1 MQHDVEVVVVG
12 AGFAGM
18 TAARRLQEAG
28 RSVVVLE
35 ARDRVGGRTDTTDV
49 EGVPVDLGGQW
60 VGPGQDRLYK
70 LAADVGVE
78 TFAQHDTGD
87 SIVVGGDG
95 ERARVSSYIDSF
107 SQEGLE
113 DYLVGSAALDELIAR
128 TDVTAPWRTPE
139 ADRLDAMTLASWADA
154 NLKTEEARALLRLG
168 IEGVF
173 ATEPAN
179 ISVLHFCVYAAAGG
193 GWDRLISTTGGAQQD
208 RFVGGAGAISSAV
221 AERLGDALTLGT
233 VARRIDQDDDGVI
246 VHHDG
251 GAVSGARV
259 IVALAPTLA
268 GRIDYRPAL
277 PAPRDQLM
285 QRMPQGSVIKFH
297 VVYESPW
304 WRDDGL
310 SGQVLGIGGPIDVTF
325 DCSPPDLARGVIT
338 GFFEGA
344 QAIRAGAGGES
355 GRRATVLAVLTK
367 AFGERAA
374 TPLAYVDRDWSAE
387 PFTRGC
393 YGAHMPPGAWTQLGP
408 ALRAPVRRV
417 HWAGTETATQWLGY
431 IDGAIESGERA
442 ATEVLEAF

>member
-1 MQHDVEVVVVG
+1 MQRDADVVVVG

-18 TAARRLQEAG
+18 TAARRIQEAG

-35 ARDRVGGRTDTTDV
+35 GRDRVGGRTDTVEV
-49 EGVPVDLGGQW
+49 EGVALDLGGQW

-87 SIVVGGDG
+87 SVVVRNGAGT
-95 ERARVSSYIDSF
+95 RIPSYVESF

-113 DYLVGSAALDELIAR
+113 DYLTVGAVLDDLVAKV
-128 TDVTAPWRTPE
+128 DVEEPWRTPDAE
-139 ADRLDAMTLASWADA
+139 RLDAVTLASWAEENFA
-154 NLKTEEARALLRLG
+154 TQEARDLLRLG

-193 GWDRLISTTGGAQQD
+193 GWERLISTTGGAQQD
-208 RFVGGAGAISSAV
+208 RFAGGVAAISRAV
-221 AERLGDALTLGT
+221 ASQLDDALVLGAA
-233 VARRIDQDDDGVI
+233 VRRIDHDDDGVT

-251 GAVSGARV
+251 GAVRAGRAV
-259 IVALAPTLA
+259 VAVPPTLA

-277 PAPRDQLM
+277 PGRRDQLT
-285 QRMPQGSVIKFH
+285 QRMPAGSVIKFH

-304 WRDDGL
+304 WRGEGL

-325 DCSPPDLARGVIT
+325 DCSPPDLSRGVIT
-338 GFFEGA
+338 GFFEGSE
-344 QAIRAGAGGES
+344 AIKAAADGED
-355 GRRATVLAVLTK
+355 GRRATVLGVLTQ

-408 ALRAPVRRV
+408 ALRAPIGRI
-417 HWAGTETATQWLGY
+417 HWAGTETARQWIGY

-442 ATEVLEAF
+442 AAEITASDC

>member
-1 MQHDVEVVVVG
+1 MQPDVDVVVVG

-35 ARDRVGGRTDTTDV
+35 GRDRVGGRTDTVDV

-70 LAADVGVE
+70 LAADVGVD
-78 TFAQHDTGD
+78 TFTQYDTGD
-87 SIVVGGDG
+87 SMVVRDG
-95 ERARVSSYIDSF
+95 TATRVPSYIEAF

-113 DYLVGSAALDELIAR
+113 DYLVAGAALDELVAAV
-128 TDVTAPWRTPE
+128 DVNEPWRTPDAE
-139 ADRLDAMTLASWADA
+139 RLDGTTLASWAEA
-154 NLKTEEARALLRLG
+154 TFKTQEARDLVRLG
-168 IEGVF
+168 VQGVF

-193 GWDRLISTTGGAQQD
+193 GWERLISTTGGAQQD
-208 RFVGGAGAISSAV
+208 RFVGGVAAISRAV
-221 AERLGDALTLGT
+221 AARLGDALRLECA
-233 VARRIDQDDDGVI
+233 VRRIDHDGAGVA

-251 GAVSGARV
+251 GSVSAAHA
-259 IVALAPTLA
+259 IVAVPPTLA
-268 GRIDYRPAL
+268 GRIDYRPEL
-277 PAPRDQLM
+277 PGPRDQLT

-304 WRDDGL
+304 WRDEGL
-310 SGQVLGIGGPIDVTF
+310 SGQVLGIGEPIDVTF

-344 QAIRAGAGGES
+344 QAIKAATDGED
-355 GRRATVLAVLTK
+355 GRRATVLRVLTQ
-367 AFGERAA
+367 AFGDRASS
-374 TPLAYVDRDWSAE
+374 PLAYIDRDWSTE

-408 ALRAPVRRV
+408 ALRAPVGRI
-417 HWAGTETATQWLGY
+417 HWAGTETATQWIGY

-442 ATEVLEAF
+442 AAEVL